1 MQRAPIVLST
11 TALGLAGVLSYHA
24 ATGTSAAGG
33 TTATSKTATST
44 TTTTATRATTSTAAN
59 SASSS
64 KVRTAT
70 GSDVSFRYGDLQVKV
85 TMTGTKVTDVQ
96 VVQLNVSDP
105 HSDQIDQSA
114 IPALKQEAISAGSA
128 KISAVSGAS
137 YTSAAYE
144 QSLQSAIDKL
154 TSTASAA

>member
-11 TALGLAGVLSYHA
+11 TALGLVGVLSYHA
-24 ATGTSAAGG
+24 ASSSSPVKLATTQTASPA
-33 TTATSKTATST
+33 TTATASATSTATST
-44 TTTTATRATTSTAAN
+44 AA
-59 SASSS
+59 SS

-85 TMTGTKVTDVQ
+85 TMSGTKLTNVQ
-96 VVQLNVSDP
+96 VVQLNVTDS

-114 IPALKQEAISAGSA
+114 IPSLQQEAISAGSA
-128 KISAVSGAS
+128 KISAISGAS
-137 YTSAAYE
+137 YTSAAYQ

-154 TSTASAA
+154 ASTASAA

>member
-24 ATGTSAAGG
+24 ATATSAASGVA
-33 TTATSKTATST
+33 TPATTRTATSPT
-44 TTTTATRATTSTAAN
+44 TTTQATTAKATT

-85 TMTGTKVTDVQ
+85 TMSGTKVTDVQ
-96 VVQLNVSDP
+96 VVQLNVTDP

-114 IPALKQEAISAGSA
+114 LPALQQEAISAGSA
-128 KISAVSGAS
+128 RISAVSGAS

>member
-11 TALGLAGVLSYHA
+11 TALGLVGVLGYHA
-24 ATGTSAAGG
+24 AASSSPATVA
-33 TTATSKTATST
+33 TTARAAKT
-44 TTTTATRATTSTAAN
+44 TTTTATSTSAATSKTTTAA
-59 SASSS
+59 ASS

-70 GSDVSFRYGDLQVKV
+70 GSDVSFRYGELQVKV
-85 TMTGTKVTDVQ
+85 TMSGTKLTNVQ
-96 VVQLNVSDP
+96 VVQLNVTDP
-105 HSDQIDQSA
+105 HSDQIDQGA
-114 IPALKQEAISAGSA
+114 IPALQQEAISAGSA
-128 KISAVSGAS
+128 KISAISGAS